1 MAGEGVRK
9 FDLIRWNLLSA
20 KIDEFKESY
29 RNAVNNG
36 SYPAKIYYKFKE
48 DNFTIDVT
56 TFNYNEP
63 VEAGYFS
70 ANFFGRETTDAK
82 QEQLLVNLPSI
93 SAGLNRVVKTV
104 ICFLSLLPRF
114 LHRMASCIIL
124 MDIVINLKHSRNEN
138 IRNILAK
145 GVFMLLVSLLAMACT
160 EKSDWGI
167 DASYSRPFGT
177 NEDGINVTKDEK

>member
-1 MAGEGVRK
+1 M
-9 FDLIRWNLLSA
+9 
-20 KIDEFKESY
+20 
-29 RNAVNNG
+29 NNG

-93 SAGLNRVVKTV
+93 SAGLNRVVKNPL
-104 ICFLSLLPRF
+104 F
-114 LHRMASCIIL
+114 
-124 MDIVINLKHSRNEN
+124 
-138 IRNILAK
+138 
-145 GVFMLLVSLLAMACT
+145 
-160 EKSDWGI
+160 
-167 DASYSRPFGT
+167 ASYRFYHDFYI
-177 NEDGINVTKDEK
+177 EWQVA

>member
-1 MAGEGVRK
+1 MKMPGNWQVRK

-93 SAGLNRVVKTV
+93 SAGLNRVVKNRY
-104 ICFLSLLPRF
+104 LLPIASTTISTSNGK
-114 LHRMASCIIL
+114 LHNSY
-124 MDIVINLKHSRNEN
+124 
-138 IRNILAK
+138 
-145 GVFMLLVSLLAMACT
+145 GY
-160 EKSDWGI
+160 SD
-167 DASYSRPFGT
+167 
-177 NEDGINVTKDEK
+177 